1 MPVSHSRHHAEQHQ
15 QTENLLFC
23 KTKNVLLCKDKEYVV
38 VQNRLVPRIPVDN
51 QPTPRHTVDD
61 FSKLTAKNQ
70 KQLLCEQRC
79 IIILRV
85 LERGLNLLSVLS
97 LLIKK
102 ILSVTH

>member
-23 KTKNVLLCKDKEYVV
+23 KTENVLLCKEKEYTV
-38 VQNRLVPRIPVDN
+38 VQNRMVPRIPVDN

-61 FSKLTAKNQ
+61 Q
-70 KQLLCEQRC
+70 KQLLCAQRC
-79 IIILRV
+79 IIILRA